1 MGVLTCCGR
10 AQLDAS
16 IMERGCPDHSIS
28 AYGCGPSALPKRD
41 GLLPP
46 SLSPSLLFLVLSFL
60 PLCLHRSLLPR
71 FSLSQQP
78 PPTPCLMLV
87 ETAMEGGNPA
97 QIGAVRSRYLAL
109 ARAQREGNLPAGG
122 SGVPGGQDGSRNV
135 KDSILGRVG
144 ACCHVARSSWPCSS
158 DVLCMWGSSCDSD
171 VLDSVCPQITR

>member
-16 IMERGCPDHSIS
+16 IMERGCPGHSIS

-41 GLLPP
+41 GPLPP
-46 SLSPSLLFLVLSFL
+46 SLPSLPSSFL
-60 PLCLHRSLLPR
+60 LALLCLHRSLLPR
-71 FSLSQQP
+71 FYLSQQP

-87 ETAMEGGNPA
+87 ETAVEGGNPA
-97 QIGAVRSRYLAL
+97 QISAVQSRCLAL

-135 KDSILGRVG
+135 KDSSLGRAG

-158 DVLCMWGSSCDSD
+158 DALCMWGSSCDSD

>member
-1 MGVLTCCGR
+1 MPASWSVA
-10 AQLDAS
+10 AQVT
-16 IMERGCPDHSIS
+16 
-28 AYGCGPSALPKRD
+28 PSVPMAVALLHCLRET
-41 GLLPP
+41 GYSLLPSFPP
-46 SLSPSLLFLVLSFL
+46 SLPPSLLFLVLSFL

-97 QIGAVRSRYLAL
+97 QIGAVRSRCLAL
-109 ARAQREGNLPAGG
+109 APAQREGNLPAGG

-135 KDSILGRVG
+135 KDSSLGRAG
-144 ACCHVARSSWPCSS
+144 ACYHVARSSWPCSS
-158 DVLCMWGSSCDSD
+158 DALCMWGSSCDSD